1 MSHIDIDIIDFILL
15 TIYPVISLLIIEII
29 YKIIKI
35 YSRSKLLFQASTL
48 IIFAASYLIMIE
60 PHWLT
65 STVLFSLAIALL
77 YQYKN
82 FNKH

>member
-15 TIYPVISLLIIEII
+15 TIYPVIPLLTIEII
-29 YKIIKI
+29 YKITKI
-35 YSRSKLLFQASTL
+35 YSRSKLLFQALSL
-48 IIFAASYLIMIE
+48 IIFGIAYLVVIE
-60 PHWLT
+60 PHWIT

-77 YQYKN
+77 YQSKN